1 MATSVGLN
9 FRLTAAVENFEKSMS
24 EVNKKLGQI
33 EKSSKQTATG
43 MKLLAGI
50 EVGKLLLKGLSQLY
64 GMLKS
69 GVSTLVSWSKQ
80 VSALA
85 DSIGKLSDATGM
97 AEEPLQV
104 FQQLANYNG
113 ISSDKLGEAV
123 KRMTK
128 RLAEAKMG
136 FGEALPALE
145 RLGLNVD
152 ELASMKP
159 EQAFLKIGNAIGQL
173 PQKGEQAAAA
183 FKIFSD
189 QGLAMV
195 PMFKD
200 MEKNAKATADEM
212 LSLGQILSGSQ
223 IDAIESMNDSFT
235 KVFSTA
241 KKIGAQVLAAF
252 APAIQEANE
261 RLLEFVQNFQFK
273 GRTGGQAFVSYV
285 VQAFAEA
292 TKILLDWA
300 ERFAQALVDVGAVF
314 MRAAEFFLSAADTL
328 TKYLPGPGPEHEL
341 GGGGGGGG
349 WGDEDGPA
357 RLLDRLADS
366 AGAAADA
373 LSATEVDFSTLRG
386 TLDTVGASVE
396 SFGSES
402 DSTAAILAGFF
413 DDAKLYQ
420 FEAMVKAATAAKD
433 AFVSL
438 GDYLPSF
445 EQVAGKTADAIGQLG
460 DPSKVVKSSLD
471 YLNDAAVNVAFRFG
485 ITRKQIEDFG
495 ATLSYSKSLTA
506 QFGETAGSFTQALS
520 NALANGP
527 TAVVNG
533 LNSLAGGLLSV
544 LEPLGYTRD
553 KIIQLG
559 RAAEAHKNFKQTLID
574 NAMSDWDSVAKQ
586 RLQYYIKQGANP
598 FAAFHEMYK
607 QRNAML
613 EQVTKKANEAENKW
627 IQATGG
633 LTGQME
639 ITTEGVKAAGEKLGE
654 KLADAGEAAME
665 AFEGVKDFFG
675 GMFDGSGDGVMP
687 ELEELKPELERQTS
701 TLDGILDA
709 AKGFG
714 ANFVLASF

>member
-50 EVGKLLLKGLSQLY
+50 EIGKLLLNGLSKVY

-69 GVSTLVSWSKQ
+69 GISTLVSWSKEA
-80 VSALA
+80 SALA
-85 DSIGKLSDATGM
+85 DAIGKLSDATGM

-212 LSLGQILSGSQ
+212 LSLGMILSGSQ

-235 KVFSTA
+235 KVFATA

-261 RLLEFVQNFQFK
+261 NLLEFIKNFEYQ
-273 GRTGGQAFVSYV
+273 GLTGGQAFVG
-285 VQAFAEA
+285 F
-292 TKILLDWA
+292 
-300 ERFAQALVDVGAVF
+300 
-314 MRAAEFFLSAADTL
+314 AADTL
-328 TKYLPGPGPEHEL
+328 AKVVDGLAKVFDWFINLFAGVAESVLQASAMMLDGLSQLAAMTHGADSDLSVGLTNMSLKADHAATQL
-341 GGGGGGGG
+341 GKF
-349 WGDEDGPA
+349 ESNVSAVISP
-357 RLLDRLADS
+357 LLD
-366 AGAAADA
+366 
-373 LSATEVDFSTLRG
+373 
-386 TLDTVGASVE
+386 
-396 SFGSES
+396 FGSHAT
-402 DSTAAILAGFF
+402 DAGDKIRKFF

-420 FEAMVKAATAAKD
+420 FESMTEAATAAKD
-433 AFVSL
+433 AFLSL
-438 GDYLPSF
+438 GNYLPSF
-445 EQVAGKTADAIGQLG
+445 EQVAGKTADAIGMLS
-460 DPSKVVKSSLD
+460 DPSTAVKSGFD
-471 YLNDAAVNVAFRFG
+471 YLNNAAVDVAFRFG

-506 QFGETAGSFTQALS
+506 QFGETAGSFTQTLS

-527 TAVVNG
+527 AAVVNG
-533 LNSLAGGLLSV
+533 LNSLAGGLLDV

-553 KIIQLG
+553 KIKQLG
-559 RAAEAHKNFKQTLID
+559 KAAEAHKNFKQTLID
-574 NAMSDWDSVAKQ
+574 NAMADWDSVAKQ

-613 EQVTKKANEAENKW
+613 EQVTKQADAAENKW

-639 ITTEGVKAAGEKLGE
+639 ITTDGIKAAGEKLGE

-675 GMFDGSGDGVMP
+675 GMFDGSGDGMMP

-701 TLDGILDA
+701 TLDGILEA